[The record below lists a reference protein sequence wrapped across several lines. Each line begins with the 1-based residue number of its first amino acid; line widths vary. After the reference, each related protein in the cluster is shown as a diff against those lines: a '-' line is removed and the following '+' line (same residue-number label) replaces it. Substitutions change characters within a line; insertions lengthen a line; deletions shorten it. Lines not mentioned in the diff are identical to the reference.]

1 MPQGFIVIQIG
12 NEQLDR
18 LCTDAIVPAL
28 IACGLDPKR
37 VDKHNEGGLLKS
49 EIIRFIND
57 SDIIVADLTNERP
70 NVYLEVGYTMGVD
83 KFKNLI
89 LTVRQDHFPDSPD
102 YKRDGPRVHFDLAGY
117 DILRWGPD
125 KLPEFRAEL
134 EKRIRRR
141 QIVVSAPARGPAAI
155 WDAEWIAQQRGAA
168 NSGLAE
174 IGRSGYM
181 EVRAALAPPKI
192 LKTQGELNEATR
204 GAQINTFGWPIAPY
218 LNTEAFRPKA
228 RADGIVASV
237 KPETKESYDYW
248 AIRRIGD
255 FYFAA
260 SLFEDERRP
269 GFIFFN
275 TRIVRVTEAL
285 LYLAR
290 LYTTLGVERTAGFS
304 VAVRHGGL
312 KGRRLQSSNTS
323 RELSLALKSEED
335 VIEAEISTSTDEIEA
350 KLVEKVKELLAPLFA
365 VFEFFQLSDKV
376 YEDIVNR
383 FVKGEVS

>member
-1 MPQGFIVIQIG
+1 MPQGFIIIQIG
-12 NEQLDR
+12 NEELDR
-18 LCTDAIVPAL
+18 LCADAIVPTM

-37 VDKHNEGGLLKS
+37 VDKHNQGGLLKS

-57 SDIIVADLTNERP
+57 SDIIVGDLTNERP

-83 KFKNLI
+83 KFKNLV

-117 DILRWGPD
+117 DILRWNPD
-125 KLPEFRAEL
+125 KLSEFRAEL

-141 QIVVSAPARGPAAI
+141 QIVVSVPARGPAPI
-155 WDAEWIAQQRGAA
+155 WDTEWIDQQRAAA
-168 NSGLAE
+168 NAGLAD

-181 EVRAALAPPKI
+181 EVRAALSFPKV
-192 LKTQGELNEATR
+192 LKTQAELNDAAR

-218 LNTEAFRPKA
+218 LNTEEFRPRA
-228 RADGIVASV
+228 RADGIVARV

-248 AIRRIGD
+248 AIRRNGD

-290 LYTTLGVERTAGFS
+290 LYTTLGVERTAGIS
-304 VAVRHGGL
+304 VAIRHGGL
-312 KGRRLQSSNTS
+312 KGRHLQASNMG
-323 RELSLALKSEED
+323 RELSRALKSDED
-335 VIEAEISTSTDEIEA
+335 LIDVEVLTSVDEIEA

-365 VFEFFQLSDKV
+365 VFEFFELSDKV

-383 FVKGEVS
+383 FVKGDVS